1 MPLYRNYF
9 RNSNG
14 IVGRDEFDAP
24 NDDVALTIAARVFD
38 AVRDRCTS
46 FELWEGAREIQHET
60 QSILDKSEEV
70 LEKTQS
76 LFDEQQSILN
86 ES

>member
-14 IVGRDEFDAP
+14 IVGRDDFEAA
-24 NDDVALTIAARVFD
+24 NDEVALTIAARVFD

-46 FELWEGAREIQHET
+46 FEMREKSSTRHNRYWT
-60 QSILDKSEEV
+60 GNKNSDK
-70 LEKTQS
+70 
-76 LFDEQQSILN
+76 
-86 ES
+86 